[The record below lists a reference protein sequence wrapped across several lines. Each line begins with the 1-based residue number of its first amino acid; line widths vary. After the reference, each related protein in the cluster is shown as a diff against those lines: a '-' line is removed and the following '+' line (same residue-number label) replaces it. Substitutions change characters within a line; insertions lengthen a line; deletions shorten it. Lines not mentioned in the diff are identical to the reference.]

1 MLKAVI
7 FDMDDTLVDWSARK
21 QDWREYE
28 RERLRRVFD
37 YVARDVHPLRDF
49 EAFFQTAQNC
59 FIDAWADA
67 DRHLHAP
74 HLGRALVKT
83 LQALGTPPERLDAD
97 ACLHAYDWGV
107 MPDVTLYPD
116 VPDVLALLRGA
127 GLRLGLVTNAFA
139 PMRLRD
145 RELAQLGLPPET
157 FDCRLSSAD
166 VGYLKPHPAIF
177 EAALDCLGVR
187 SDEAVFV
194 GDSLETDIAGA
205 QNVGMRGVLRAGPE
219 TSRLPDDLSIPPD
232 AVIADLADLPAVL
245 DAWYPGWR
253 NGTR

>member
-21 QDWREYE
+21 QDWRRYE
-28 RERLRRVFD
+28 REHLRRVFD
-37 YVARDVHPLRDF
+37 YVVRDVYPLRDF

-74 HLGRALVKT
+74 HLGRALVET
-83 LQALGTPPERLDAD
+83 LLALGIPPERLDAD
-97 ACLHAYDWGV
+97 ACLRAYDWGV

-116 VPDVLALLRGA
+116 VPDTLALLRKA

-166 VGYLKPHPAIF
+166 AGYLKPHPAIF

-205 QNVGMRGVLRAGPE
+205 QSVGMRGVLRTGPE
-219 TSRLPDDLSIPPD
+219 APAPSDGLSTSPD
-232 AVIADLADLPAVL
+232 AVIVTLADLPAVL
-245 DAWYPGWR
+245 DAWYPGW
-253 NGTR
+253 GGSTR